1 MALEDNS
8 QDKLLGEQKIT
19 PAALAELRKRIGVPL
34 RHLHREVIVTPEW
47 IERYAFAIA
56 DTNPLWSDPI
66 YAARSAQG
74 RLTAP
79 PSMIYVLSG
88 WDIGSGLPGVH
99 AMYVRSRVEWF
110 RPIVEGDRLKSYGAM
125 HEVTEREGRFAG
137 YSVLQGVKIDYVGDH
152 EEVVCVAQH
161 WNLRTERGEARRRSE
176 FKEPERQTYSR
187 EDIAEIEN
195 QVFREVTR
203 GDIARKWSE
212 VKIGEILPQVVKG
225 PLTVTDMVGY
235 MRGGF
240 GGISEGFF
248 MYTHGTGAAFRRRHP
263 HAVIVNSAGVPD
275 SPEAVHWSDEL
286 AHKSGVA
293 SAYDIG
299 PQRIAWMSQLVTN
312 WIGDTGFLKLIDIKL
327 RQVVLMGDT
336 TWCTG
341 KVTGKERVGDDN
353 LVTIELLACN
363 QRDEIVARGE
373 AVAVLPDQAAFCGR

>member
-1 MALEDNS
+1 MTLA
-8 QDKLLGEQKIT
+8 DKTQIESLGEQKIK
-19 PAALAELRKRIGVPL
+19 PAALMELRERIGVPL
-34 RHLHREVIVTPEW
+34 RHLQRDVIVTPEW

-66 YAARSAQG
+66 YAARGPQG

-110 RPIVEGDRLKSYGAM
+110 RPILEGDRLKSSGAM

-137 YSVLQGVKIDYVGDH
+137 YSVLQGVKIDYRDDDDKL
-152 EEVVCVAQH
+152 VCVAQH

-176 FKEPERQTYSR
+176 GKKPEPKTYTH
-187 EDIAEIEN
+187 EEITQIET

-203 GDIARKWSE
+203 GDIARNWSDVE
-212 VKIGEILPQVVKG
+212 IGEDLPEVVKG
-225 PLTVTDMVGY
+225 PLTVTDMIGY

-240 GGISEGFF
+240 TGISGGFF
-248 MYTHGTGAAFRRRHP
+248 MYTHGTAAAFRRRHP
-263 HAVIVNSAGVPD
+263 HAVIVNSSGVPD
-275 SPEAVHWSDEL
+275 SPEAVHWDDRL
-286 AHKSGVA
+286 AQKSGVA
-293 SAYDIG
+293 AAYDMG
-299 PQRIAWMSQLVTN
+299 PQRIGWMTQLVTN

-327 RQVVLMGDT
+327 GQVVLMGDT

-341 KVTGKERVGDDN
+341 KVIAKERVDNDN
-353 LVTIELLACN
+353 LVTIELQARN
-363 QRDEIVARGE
+363 QRDEVVARGE
-373 AVAVLPDQAAFCGR
+373 AIAVLPN